1 MKFSFSLHSRVN
13 ITIDNK
19 GLAPHSDIFLCNYLH
34 YHRKI
39 YINNFTIFLKS
50 VIKSIFEFVNWY
62 FFIQVID
69 IDCIIRTGLSV
80 FVFYRLACITYLD
93 RQNFIQTFFCLGF
106 QFGTFIYYKQ
116 IKIFALIN

>member
-39 YINNFTIFLKS
+39 YINNFTIFFKG
-50 VIKSIFEFVNWY
+50 VIKSIFEFVNGY

-93 RQNFIQTFFCLGF
+93 RQNFIQTFFL
-106 QFGTFIYYKQ
+106 FGVSIWDFYLLQKN
-116 IKIFALIN
+116 KDFALIN